1 MIRLGTD
8 LRFVDKTANWDK
20 VSRGVAASTRANMAN
35 TDRTHRGGLTFSN
48 TVMVCKQ
55 RGREEGVYLLRL
67 SPSVSHPKKIAKG
80 RKGKD
85 VQICRMSDDDGIC
98 TSPIISV
105 FS

>member
-48 TVMVCKQ
+48 TAMVCKQ
-55 RGREEGVYLLRL
+55 RGREEGVSKCEPTKEDNRGTQRE
-67 SPSVSHPKKIAKG
+67 V
-80 RKGKD
+80 
-85 VQICRMSDDDGIC
+85 C
-98 TSPIISV
+98 TNMQNE
-105 FS
+105 